1 MLPYAVSA
9 LEWEALRVMCL
20 RVLNRGFELAG
31 YRPRPGVALAR
42 LFHGR
47 VYLDASTIQWLA
59 YDALGVAPALT
70 NSMLG
75 GPQPAIAAP
84 AVGRTRKWL
93 HGWRILTY
101 SRRAIPIR
109 LAANTGLPRQAAR
122 PRLGR
127 EALLE
132 DTAALGRR
140 LREQFTALLS
150 ADDLFFLQGS
160 AGGTLSKLLEL
171 VEAAC
176 PGQSHALTAALMAGG
191 APSVTAAQ
199 SYALMDLA
207 ALARDDAA
215 ALAWLR
221 APTGAART
229 GATRC
234 RQTARFCRAF
244 ADFLERYGHRAV
256 YETYL
261 RHPRWREA
269 PDYLLDS
276 VLNLIGADPAA
287 LRARQEAAA
296 LAAWRTLNAAL
307 PRWKRPLARLL
318 IAGARLD
325 CQREAA
331 RSVLVG
337 YVAAARR
344 CALALGERCAGLG
357 GLAAP
362 DDVFHLSV
370 EELLA
375 LADGA
380 LPAEAAAR
388 RAAWRRTQ
396 LQQWAGAE
404 DPDVVEESDGGALA
418 GPARRAARMPE
429 SIPAPTAGAARRWRP
444 AMRAAPPSWRAIR
457 PPGWPYLPGPCWWL
471 RPPIRPGRRCSC
483 APARWSWRP
492 AAICPMAPSWRA
504 SSASRAGQRARHPRC
519 RGRWRSAGRGCR
531 RGPVSRVAATA
542 KRDLA

>member
-122 PRLGR
+122 AAPGPGSP
-127 EALLE
+127 AE

-176 PGQSHALTAALMAGG
+176 
-191 APSVTAAQ
+191 
-199 SYALMDLA
+199 
-207 ALARDDAA
+207 LAR
-215 ALAWLR
+215 
-221 APTGAART
+221 
-229 GATRC
+229 ATR
-234 RQTARFCRAF
+234 
-244 ADFLERYGHRAV
+244 
-256 YETYL
+256 
-261 RHPRWREA
+261 
-269 PDYLLDS
+269 
-276 VLNLIGADPAA
+276 
-287 LRARQEAAA
+287 
-296 LAAWRTLNAAL
+296 
-307 PRWKRPLARLL
+307 
-318 IAGARLD
+318 
-325 CQREAA
+325 
-331 RSVLVG
+331 
-337 YVAAARR
+337 
-344 CALALGERCAGLG
+344 
-357 GLAAP
+357 
-362 DDVFHLSV
+362 
-370 EELLA
+370 
-375 LADGA
+375 
-380 LPAEAAAR
+380 
-388 RAAWRRTQ
+388 
-396 LQQWAGAE
+396 
-404 DPDVVEESDGGALA
+404 
-418 GPARRAARMPE
+418 
-429 SIPAPTAGAARRWRP
+429 
-444 AMRAAPPSWRAIR
+444 
-457 PPGWPYLPGPCWWL
+457 
-471 RPPIRPGRRCSC
+471 
-483 APARWSWRP
+483 
-492 AAICPMAPSWRA
+492 
-504 SSASRAGQRARHPRC
+504 
-519 RGRWRSAGRGCR
+519 
-531 RGPVSRVAATA
+531 
-542 KRDLA
+542 

>member
-1 MLPYAVSA
+1 M
-9 LEWEALRVMCL
+9 
-20 RVLNRGFELAG
+20 
-31 YRPRPGVALAR
+31 ALAR

-84 AVGRTRKWL
+84 AVGRARKWL

-109 LAANTGLPRQAAR
+109 LAANTGLPRQAAHAR
-122 PRLGR
+122 AWAG
-127 EALLE
+127 EALPD

-221 APTGAART
+221 APDRRGSDWRDALPPDSPFR
-229 GATRC
+229 
-234 RQTARFCRAF
+234 RAF

-307 PRWKRPLARLL
+307 PCWKRPLARLL

-325 CQREAA
+325 CRQREAA

-344 CALALGERCAGLG
+344 CALALGERCAGPG

-380 LPAEAAAR
+380 LPADAAAR

-418 GPARRAARMPE
+418 GPC
-429 SIPAPTAGAARRWRP
+429 AARRGCRNRSRRRQMARHASGGRP
-444 AMRAAPPSWRAIR
+444 CAR
-457 PPGWPYLPGPCWWL
+457 PRL
-471 RPPIRPGRRCSC
+471 RGARSGRRAGHACRGRAGGSVHRSGLD
-483 APARWSWRP
+483 AAVPARQRAGHGGRRLSVPWRHRGARVRHP
-492 AAICPMAPSWRA
+492 
-504 SSASRAGQRARHPRC
+504 RAGQRARHPRC

-531 RGPVSRVAATA
+531 RGPGQPGGGDREA
-542 KRDLA
+542 

>member
-1 MLPYAVSA
+1 
-9 LEWEALRVMCL
+9 
-20 RVLNRGFELAG
+20 
-31 YRPRPGVALAR
+31 
-42 LFHGR
+42 
-47 VYLDASTIQWLA
+47 
-59 YDALGVAPALT
+59 
-70 NSMLG
+70 
-75 GPQPAIAAP
+75 
-84 AVGRTRKWL
+84 
-93 HGWRILTY
+93 
-101 SRRAIPIR
+101 
-109 LAANTGLPRQAAR
+109 
-122 PRLGR
+122 
-127 EALLE
+127 
-132 DTAALGRR
+132 
-140 LREQFTALLS
+140 
-150 ADDLFFLQGS
+150 
-160 AGGTLSKLLEL
+160 
-171 VEAAC
+171 
-176 PGQSHALTAALMAGG
+176 MAGG

-221 APTGAART
+221 APDRRGSDWRDALPPDSPFR
-229 GATRC
+229 
-234 RQTARFCRAF
+234 RAF

-325 CQREAA
+325 CRQREAA

-418 GPARRAARMPE
+418 GPARAARMPE

-457 PPGWPYLPGPCWWL
+457 PPGWPCLPGPCWWL

-519 RGRWRSAGRGCR
+519 RGRWRSADVDAGAGR
-531 RGPVSRVAATA
+531 VSRVAATA

>member
-1 MLPYAVSA
+1 M
-9 LEWEALRVMCL
+9 
-20 RVLNRGFELAG
+20 
-31 YRPRPGVALAR
+31 ALAR

-122 PRLGR
+122 AAPGPGSP
-127 EALLE
+127 AE

-207 ALARDDAA
+207 ALATMRRRWPGCAH
-215 ALAWLR
+215 
-221 APTGAART
+221 PTGAART

-234 RQTARFCRAF
+234 RQTARFA
-244 ADFLERYGHRAV
+244 
-256 YETYL
+256 
-261 RHPRWREA
+261 A
-269 PDYLLDS
+269 PS
-276 VLNLIGADPAA
+276 
-287 LRARQEAAA
+287 
-296 LAAWRTLNAAL
+296 RTSWSATAIA
-307 PRWKRPLARLL
+307 PSTKPICVIR
-318 IAGARLD
+318 AGAK
-325 CQREAA
+325 
-331 RSVLVG
+331 
-337 YVAAARR
+337 RR
-344 CALALGERCAGLG
+344 IIC
-357 GLAAP
+357 
-362 DDVFHLSV
+362 
-370 EELLA
+370 
-375 LADGA
+375 
-380 LPAEAAAR
+380 
-388 RAAWRRTQ
+388 W
-396 LQQWAGAE
+396 
-404 DPDVVEESDGGALA
+404 
-418 GPARRAARMPE
+418 
-429 SIPAPTAGAARRWRP
+429 TA
-444 AMRAAPPSWRAIR
+444 
-457 PPGWPYLPGPCWWL
+457 C
-471 RPPIRPGRRCSC
+471 
-483 APARWSWRP
+483 
-492 AAICPMAPSWRA
+492 
-504 SSASRAGQRARHPRC
+504 
-519 RGRWRSAGRGCR
+519 
-531 RGPVSRVAATA
+531 
-542 KRDLA
+542 